1 MENVI
6 AKLLGVFV
14 SMAKLNILCRKKLHQ
29 LMRLC
34 AIGVGIFALVAS
46 TANAEPF
53 QLSSSMPVSAPVGYS
68 SVLEDKTGA
77 LSSAEVIQ
85 GRHDS
90 EFHALSG
97 NRSSMGITSSAWW
110 VKFEAFNPTDQSI
123 KWVLNVPFPST
134 DIVDAYHIPESGL
147 PETFLLGD
155 TRPLFERPLPGEGF
169 AIPLVTQPK
178 SHSTIYLRLKF
189 ASSGAIDTY
198 FEISSPESYTESQRV
213 TGMILGFL
221 MGGALLMFIYNA
233 VIFLAVKSKVYV
245 WYLLYLSAVLA
256 TFITTTGLGNRFLW
270 SHTSIL
276 GDAMPVLAA
285 SFLFLFAVQFCRV
298 LLDSRRIAPR
308 VDRLLLV
315 FIALFL
321 GSVLIY
327 FAGYRGLAIKITLS
341 VGMGLGILPVVG
353 AWLWMQ
359 GSRIA
364 LIFTLAWSVWAIT
377 VTTMIA
383 RYLGLVPSNDFTLRA
398 AWVGI
403 IVEAMLFA
411 LALADRIRILQIE
424 KEGAERGE
432 RLALERSKAEL
443 ERLVE
448 TRTAEIQSQNQELA
462 SLSKQK
468 DRFFSIIA
476 HDLIGPFNSLI
487 GLSGLLVAGGDSLMR
502 SKIREYSQDLN
513 TTATNLYKLVENLL
527 SWAMLQQGKL
537 KFSPVKLNIQDSV
550 QSSIDIFKA
559 AASQK
564 DITIHYSDSSLNSA
578 RSPIFV
584 RADRQMVDIITRN
597 LLNNAIKFTHAGGK
611 VSCYLEPNAHWVNV
625 SIHDNGIGMTPEHIG
640 LLFDLGEVTNKL
652 GTAGEGGTGLGL
664 QLCKEM
670 VELHGGQIEIKS
682 EREKGSTFSFTL
694 PMEASAQSIN

>member
-1 MENVI
+1 MEIVI

-14 SMAKLNILCRKKLHQ
+14 ATAKINILRRKKLHQ
-29 LMRLC
+29 LVQLC
-34 AIGVGIFALVAS
+34 AICGGLFTVAAS
-46 TANAEPF
+46 ATANAEPF
-53 QLSSSMPVSAPVGYS
+53 QLSSSMPVSAAIEYS

-77 LSSAEVIQ
+77 LSSADVIQ

-97 NRSSMGITSSAWW
+97 NRSSMGITSSTWW
-110 VKFEAFNPTDQSI
+110 VKFEAVNPTGQSV
-123 KWVLNVPFPST
+123 KWVLNVPFPLT
-134 DIVDAYHIPESGL
+134 DIVDAYHIPESGS
-147 PETFLLGD
+147 PESFLLGD
-155 TRPLFERPLPGEGF
+155 TRPFSSRPLPGEGF
-169 AIPLVTQPK
+169 ALPLVTPAK
-178 SHSTIYLRLKF
+178 SNSTIYLRLKF
-189 ASSGAIDTY
+189 TSSGAVDTY
-198 FEISSPESYTESQRV
+198 FEVSSPEVYTEIQRI

-233 VIFLAVKSKVYV
+233 VIFFVVKSKVYI
-245 WYLLYLSAVLA
+245 WYLLYLSAVLV
-256 TFITTTGLGNRFLW
+256 TLITTTGLGNRFLW
-270 SHTSIL
+270 SHTSFL
-276 GDAMPVLAA
+276 GDAMPVLAS
-285 SFLFLFAVQFCRV
+285 SFLFLFAVQFSRV
-298 LLDSRRIAPR
+298 LLDSRRISPR
-308 VDRLLLV
+308 VDRLLLI

-327 FAGYRGLAIKITLS
+327 FAGYRGLAVKTTLII
-341 VGMGLGILPVVG
+341 GMGLGVLPVVG
-353 AWLWMQ
+353 AWLWIQ

-364 LIFTLAWSVWAIT
+364 LTFTLAWSVWAIT

-383 RYLGLVPSNDFTLRA
+383 RYLGLVPTNDFTLRA

-424 KEGAERGE
+424 KEDAERGE
-432 RLALERSKAEL
+432 RVALERSKAEL

-487 GLSGLLVAGGDSLMR
+487 GLSGLLVAGGDSLTR

-513 TTATNLYKLVENLL
+513 ETATNLYKLVENLL

-537 KFSPVKLNIQDSV
+537 KFSPDKLNIQDSV

-564 DITIHYSDSSLNSA
+564 NITIHFSGSS
-578 RSPIFV
+578 PVFV
-584 RADRQMVDIITRN
+584 RADKQMVDIITRN
-597 LLNNAIKFTHAGGK
+597 LLNNAIKFTHPGGK
-611 VSCYLEPNAHWVNV
+611 VSCHLEPNASWVNI
-625 SIHDNGIGMTPEHIG
+625 SICDNGIGMTPELVGH
-640 LLFDLGEVTNKL
+640 LFDLGEVTNKL
-652 GTAGEGGTGLGL
+652 GTAGESGTGLGL

-682 EREKGSTFSFTL
+682 ESDKGSTFSFTL
-694 PMEASAQSIN
+694 PMEAGALPIN